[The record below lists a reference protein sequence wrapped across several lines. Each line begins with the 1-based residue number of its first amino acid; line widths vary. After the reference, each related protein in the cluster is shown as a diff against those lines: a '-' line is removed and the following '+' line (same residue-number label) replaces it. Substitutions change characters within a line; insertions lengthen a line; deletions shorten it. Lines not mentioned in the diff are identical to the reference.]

1 MNKKGQSLIVFV
13 MILPLIIFFI
23 AFFIDSSRMI
33 LENNR
38 VKEIVKD
45 NIKLSLEKDIRD
57 KEKIEKTLENNQDV
71 EASVYI
77 NNNELQIEASSK
89 KKNIFGNIF
98 KIKWLKQTIKY
109 CGNYTNKSIKEC

>member
-23 AFFIDSSRMI
+23 AFFIDSLLIS

-38 VKEIVKD
+38 IKEIVKD
-45 NIKLSLEKDIRD
+45 NLKISLNDVIKEQDKIKKAIENNKDINANVTVSD
-57 KEKIEKTLENNQDV
+57 SEI
-71 EASVYI
+71 I
-77 NNNELQIEASSK
+77 IEATSK

-98 KIKWLKQTIKY
+98 KLGVMEQKVKY
-109 CGNYTNKSIKEC
+109 CGKYENKSIKKC